1 MSFKL
6 LCRTVLILVIGGL
19 TSVAV
24 LSQGLTSGTVSGTV
38 TDPNGAGVPGAVVKV
53 QSLAAGTNPRQIQFG
68 LRFMF

>member
-1 MSFKL
+1 MISI
-6 LCRTVLILVIGGL
+6 RRIIIAVLVIATAATL
-19 TSVAV
+19 AF
-24 LSQGLTSGTVSGTV
+24 SQANGKVSGTV